1 MTLPI
6 QISNLSKNYTLPWK
20 KGKVEAV
27 RHLSLE
33 VRPGEVFGLLGP
45 NGSGKSTTL
54 KLILGLSEPSEGSIQ
69 VFGDSIQKL
78 ATRRRIG
85 FLPESPN
92 FYRFLTGE
100 ELLRF
105 YGRLCGVP
113 KKTLNQKIDELIDL
127 VGLEKGRKRALS
139 TYSKGMLQRIGLAQA
154 LVHDPELLL
163 LDEPTAG
170 VDPVGAREMKDLIL
184 RLKQKGK
191 TIVLSSHWLDQVEE
205 VCNRVVILHEG
216 EKVLEGKLADL
227 LTVKED
233 TQLVVKGFQKE
244 REDEIKKALAQFKL
258 EWVEARG
265 FKRSL
270 EELFIEKVSR

>member
-6 QISNLSKNYTLPWK
+6 QIFNLSKSYALPWGK
-20 KGKVEAV
+20 RKVEAV
-27 RHLSLE
+27 KDLSLE
-33 VRPGEVFGLLGP
+33 VKLGEVFGLLGP

-54 KLILGLSEPSEGSIQ
+54 KLILGLVKPTGGSVQ

-78 ATRRRIG
+78 ATRQRIG

-92 FYRFLTGE
+92 FYRFLSGE

-113 KKTLNQKIDELIDL
+113 SKKIDQRIDELIDL

-170 VDPVGAREMKDLIL
+170 VDPVGAREIKDLIL

-205 VCNRVVILHEG
+205 VCDRVVILHEG
-216 EKVLEGKLADL
+216 KKVLEGRLAEL
-227 LTVKED
+227 LTVQEK
-233 TQLVVKGFQKE
+233 TQFVVKGFQKE
-244 REDEIKKALAQFKL
+244 REAEVKKAIAQLQL
-258 EWVEARG
+258 EWVEAKET
-265 FKRSL
+265 KRSL
-270 EELFIEKVSR
+270 EALFVEKVAR